1 MESSRSG
8 CVPADRIPP
17 EPGKLRHLI
26 GDVVRSPGTNVRI
39 SGGIVLSVKRGV
51 VWISVVLVGCGLASC
66 IWISQSVRVQPVA
79 PLDGTVVSTPVKAHL
94 EDGSTVVYTE
104 GVTVADNALHGV
116 GEKYN
121 PALTDSEPVSL
132 ISLDEVVAM
141 ESFSTDVGVGESVL
155 ISSLA
160 TAGTVVAASA
170 VVLALF
176 GSCPT
181 VYSGDGTVEE
191 AELFSSSI
199 APLFEAR
206 DLDRLKAQPDQ
217 DDVVTLEVRN
227 EAMETHY
234 INNLQ
239 LIEVAHDPDEFVLP
253 DPGGRPV
260 RVSSAS
266 VVPIGAVRD
275 RTGRD
280 VAGVLA
286 SSDGNAYSTDATVVE
301 TASAA
306 DLSDWM
312 DFSVPVPPGSPEVAL
327 VFRLRNSLMGTVLL
341 YNVMLEPMGAGALDW
356 IGSGL
361 DEIATAVELGR
372 WLEDR
377 AGLHVSVR
385 RDGSW
390 SEVARVP
397 DSGPISWHDVAVR
410 VPVRPGESRL
420 ELRVSFMADH
430 WRIDR
435 MWVASGVRDAAPR
448 IIPLSAV
455 TDRDGIPDY
464 AALERLGRT
473 DTEYLETRPGQRF
486 FARFSVGEAPDGR
499 PRTFLLSSLGYY
511 IEWIRGDWIRGA
523 PVRGTFE
530 PADATLVE
538 ALGRWDEV
546 RDQFEERFR
555 RERVPVDR
563 N

>member
-1 MESSRSG
+1 M
-8 CVPADRIPP
+8 
-17 EPGKLRHLI
+17 
-26 GDVVRSPGTNVRI
+26 
-39 SGGIVLSVKRGV
+39 SVKRGA
-51 VWISVVLVGCGLASC
+51 VWFSVVLVGCGLASC
-66 IWISQSVRVQPVA
+66 IFISQSVRVQRVD

-94 EDGSTVVYTE
+94 QDGSTVVYTE
-104 GVTVADNALHGV
+104 GVRVADNALHGA
-116 GEKYN
+116 GQRYN

-132 ISLDEVVAM
+132 VSLDEVVAM
-141 ESFSTDVGVGESVL
+141 ESFRTDVGVGRSVL
-155 ISSLA
+155 VSSLA

-181 VYSGDGTVEE
+181 VYSADGTVEE

-206 DLDRLKAQPDQ
+206 DLDRLKAQPDP
-217 DDVVTLEVRN
+217 DGVVTLEVRN

-239 LIEVAHDPDEFVLP
+239 LIEVSHDPDEFVLP
-253 DPGGRPV
+253 DSGGRPV
-260 RVSSAS
+260 RVSSSSA
-266 VVPIGAVRD
+266 VPIGAVRD

-286 SSDGNAYSTDATVVE
+286 GSDGNAYSTDETVIG

-312 DFSVPVPPGSPEVAL
+312 DFTVPVPPGAAEVAL

-341 YNVMLEPMGAGALDW
+341 YNLMLEPMGAGALDW

-361 DEIATAVELGR
+361 GEIATAVELGR

-377 AGLHVSVR
+377 AGLHVSVW
-385 RDGSW
+385 RDGGW

-420 ELRVSFMADH
+420 EVRVSFMADH

-435 MWVASGVRDAAPR
+435 MWASSGVRDAAPR
-448 IIPLSAV
+448 IIPLSGV
-455 TDRDGIPDY
+455 TDGDGIPDY
-464 AALERLGRT
+464 AAPERLGGT

-511 IEWIRGDWIRGA
+511 IEWIRGDWIRDA
-523 PVRGTFE
+523 PVSRTFE
-530 PADATLVE
+530 PGDATLVE
-538 ALGRWDEV
+538 ALGRWEEV
-546 RDQFEERFR
+546 RDRFEERFR

>member
-1 MESSRSG
+1 
-8 CVPADRIPP
+8 
-17 EPGKLRHLI
+17 
-26 GDVVRSPGTNVRI
+26 
-39 SGGIVLSVKRGV
+39 LSVKSGR
-51 VWISVVLVGCGLASC
+51 VWIGMALAGCGLASC
-66 IWISQSVRVQPVA
+66 IWISQSVRVQPVD
-79 PLDGTVVSTPVKAHL
+79 PVDGTVVSTPVKAHL
-94 EDGSTVVYTE
+94 EDGSTVVYRD
-104 GVTVADNALHGV
+104 GVAVAENSLLGA

-121 PALTDSEPVSL
+121 PALTDSEPVSR
-132 ISLDEVVAM
+132 IPLDEVVAM

-155 ISSLA
+155 VSSLT
-160 TAGTVVAASA
+160 TAGTAVAASA

-181 VYSGDGTVEE
+181 VYSADGAVEE

-206 DLDRLKAQPDQ
+206 DLDRLRAQPDP

-239 LIEVAHDPDEFVLP
+239 LLEVVHDPDEFVVP
-253 DPGGRPV
+253 DPDGRPV
-260 RVSSAS
+260 MVSSS
-266 VVPIGAVRD
+266 GTIPVGPVRD

-280 VAGVLA
+280 VAGILA
-286 SSDGNAYSTDATVVE
+286 RSDENAYSTDERVIAA
-301 TASAA
+301 ASAS

-312 DFSVPVPPGSPEVAL
+312 DFSVPVPPGSRDIAV

-372 WLEDR
+372 WLGDR
-377 AGLHVSVR
+377 AGLHVAVR

-397 DSGPISWHDVAVR
+397 DSGPISWHDIAVPLR
-410 VPVRPGESRL
+410 VRSGETRL
-420 ELRVSFMADH
+420 DVRVSFMVDH

-435 MWVASGVRDAAPR
+435 MWVASGVRDAVPR
-448 IIPLSAV
+448 VIPLSAV
-455 TDRDGIPDY
+455 TDSDGNPDSG
-464 AALERLGRT
+464 ALARLSGT

-486 FARFSVGEAPDGR
+486 FARFSVGEAPDER

-511 IEWIRGDWIRGA
+511 IEWIRGDWIRETN
-523 PVRGTFE
+523 VSRTFE
-530 PADATLVE
+530 PGDAALVE
-538 ALGRWDEV
+538 ALGRWDDV
-546 RDQFEERFR
+546 RDGFEERFR
-555 RERVPVDR
+555 RERVPMDR